1 MIGFI
6 RLKFEKI
13 TPNLLLAFG
22 ILLSVIWTNFA
33 HINTAFAQA
42 SPSVQPPAAPP
53 VTTGNNVAAPFSL
66 PSMKPDNNITMAKSG
81 PVAVAGPDQIA
92 KEGSTV
98 TLNGSQSV
106 DPYGIILSYSW
117 RQIPTN
123 HLITLNGADT
133 PVWSFTAPR
142 VSSDTTFTFELTVTD
157 NNGATDKRTVNVLVK
172 HSPTTDNSQPI
183 ENTAPNQIANG
194 NTTNNPPI
202 VRIGPQPIENTAPNQ
217 IANGNTTNNP
227 QAPTPSIAGVLPPQ
241 IPPTTDNSQ
250 PIENTSPN
258 QIANGNTTNNPP
270 IVRIG
275 PQPIE
280 NTAPNQ
286 IANGNTTPPVKNISE
301 PLVASANPDRIV
313 NKGSIVT
320 LDGTHST
327 GNIASYSWKQIG
339 GKSVKLVSA
348 DALNSTFIAPSV
360 KKDSPLKFML
370 TIDDGKGKTATVAVN
385 VLVLKDNSKSTHSK

>member
-1 MIGFI
+1 MVGFI
-6 RLKFEKI
+6 RLKFVKI
-13 TPNLLLAFG
+13 TPKLLLAFG
-22 ILLSVIWTNFA
+22 ILLSVISTNFA

-53 VTTGNNVAAPFSL
+53 VTTGNNAAAPFSL

-183 ENTAPNQIANG
+183 EGTAPNQIANG

-202 VRIGPQPIENTAPNQ
+202 VRIGPQPIEGTA
-217 IANGNTTNNP
+217 
-227 QAPTPSIAGVLPPQ
+227 
-241 IPPTTDNSQ
+241 
-250 PIENTSPN
+250 PN

-280 NTAPNQ
+280 GTAPNQ
-286 IANGNTTPPVKNISE
+286 IANGNTTPPAKNISE

-313 NKGSIVT
+313 NKDSIVT

-339 GKSVKLVSA
+339 GKSVKLLST

>member
-13 TPNLLLAFG
+13 TPKLLLAFG
-22 ILLSVIWTNFA
+22 IFLSVIWTNFA

-42 SPSVQPPAAPP
+42 SPTVQPPAAPP

-183 ENTAPNQIANG
+183 ENT
-194 NTTNNPPI
+194 T
-202 VRIGPQPIENTAPNQ
+202 PNQ

-241 IPPTTDNSQ
+241 IPPTTDNS
-250 PIENTSPN
+250 
-258 QIANGNTTNNPP
+258 
-270 IVRIG
+270 
-275 PQPIE
+275 QPIE

-348 DALNSTFIAPSV
+348 DALDSTFIAPSV

-385 VLVLKDNSKSTHSK
+385 VLVLKDSSKSTH

>member
-1 MIGFI
+1 MVGFI
-6 RLKFEKI
+6 RLKFVKI
-13 TPNLLLAFG
+13 TPKLLLAFG
-22 ILLSVIWTNFA
+22 ILSVISTNFA

-53 VTTGNNVAAPFSL
+53 VTTGNNAAAPFSL

-194 NTTNNPPI
+194 NTTNNP
-202 VRIGPQPIENTAPNQ
+202 
-217 IANGNTTNNP
+217 

-250 PIENTSPN
+250 PIENT
-258 QIANGNTTNNPP
+258 
-270 IVRIG
+270 
-275 PQPIE
+275 
-280 NTAPNQ
+280 APNQ
-286 IANGNTTPPVKNISE
+286 IANGNTTSPVKNISE

-339 GKSVKLVSA
+339 GKSVKLLSA

-370 TIDDGKGKTATVAVN
+370 TVDDGKGKTSTVAVN

>member
-1 MIGFI
+1 MVGFI
-6 RLKFEKI
+6 RLKFVKI
-13 TPNLLLAFG
+13 TPKLLLAFG
-22 ILLSVIWTNFA
+22 ILLSVISTNFA

-53 VTTGNNVAAPFSL
+53 VTTGNNAVAPFSL

-194 NTTNNPPI
+194 NTT
-202 VRIGPQPIENTAPNQ
+202 
-217 IANGNTTNNP
+217 
-227 QAPTPSIAGVLPPQ
+227 
-241 IPPTTDNSQ
+241 
-250 PIENTSPN
+250 
-258 QIANGNTTNNPP
+258 
-270 IVRIG
+270 
-275 PQPIE
+275 
-280 NTAPNQ
+280 
-286 IANGNTTPPVKNISE
+286 PPVKNISE

-339 GKSVKLVSA
+339 GKSVKLLSA

>member
-13 TPNLLLAFG
+13 TPKLLLAFG
-22 ILLSVIWTNFA
+22 ILVSVIWTNFA

-42 SPSVQPPAAPP
+42 SPTVQPPAAPP

-194 NTTNNPPI
+194 NTTNNP
-202 VRIGPQPIENTAPNQ
+202 
-217 IANGNTTNNP
+217 

-241 IPPTTDNSQ
+241 IPPTTDNS
-250 PIENTSPN
+250 
-258 QIANGNTTNNPP
+258 
-270 IVRIG
+270 
-275 PQPIE
+275 QPIE

-301 PLVASANPDRIV
+301 PLVASANPDMIV

-348 DALNSTFIAPSV
+348 DALDSTFIAPSV

-385 VLVLKDNSKSTHSK
+385 VLVLKDSSKSTHSK

>member
-13 TPNLLLAFG
+13 TPKLLLAFG
-22 ILLSVIWTNFA
+22 IFLSVIWTNFA

-42 SPSVQPPAAPP
+42 SPTVQPPAAPPP

-194 NTTNNPPI
+194 NTT
-202 VRIGPQPIENTAPNQ
+202 
-217 IANGNTTNNP
+217 
-227 QAPTPSIAGVLPPQ
+227 
-241 IPPTTDNSQ
+241 
-250 PIENTSPN
+250 
-258 QIANGNTTNNPP
+258 
-270 IVRIG
+270 
-275 PQPIE
+275 
-280 NTAPNQ
+280 
-286 IANGNTTPPVKNISE
+286 PPVKNISE

-385 VLVLKDNSKSTHSK
+385 VLVLKDSSKSTH

>member
-13 TPNLLLAFG
+13 TPKLLLAFG

-42 SPSVQPPAAPP
+42 SPTVQPPAAPP

-194 NTTNNPPI
+194 NTT
-202 VRIGPQPIENTAPNQ
+202 
-217 IANGNTTNNP
+217 
-227 QAPTPSIAGVLPPQ
+227 S
-241 IPPTTDNSQ
+241 
-250 PIENTSPN
+250 
-258 QIANGNTTNNPP
+258 
-270 IVRIG
+270 
-275 PQPIE
+275 
-280 NTAPNQ
+280 
-286 IANGNTTPPVKNISE
+286 PVKNISE

-313 NKGSIVT
+313 NKGSI
-320 LDGTHST
+320 
-327 GNIASYSWKQIG
+327 
-339 GKSVKLVSA
+339 
-348 DALNSTFIAPSV
+348 
-360 KKDSPLKFML
+360 
-370 TIDDGKGKTATVAVN
+370 
-385 VLVLKDNSKSTHSK
+385 

>member
-1 MIGFI
+1 MVGFI
-6 RLKFEKI
+6 RLKFVKI
-13 TPNLLLAFG
+13 TPKLLLAFG
-22 ILLSVIWTNFA
+22 ILLSVISTNFA

-53 VTTGNNVAAPFSL
+53 VTTGNNAAAPFSL

-202 VRIGPQPIENTAPNQ
+202 VRIEPQPIENTAPNQ

-250 PIENTSPN
+250 PIENT
-258 QIANGNTTNNPP
+258 
-270 IVRIG
+270 
-275 PQPIE
+275 
-280 NTAPNQ
+280 APNQ
-286 IANGNTTPPVKNISE
+286 IANGNTTSPVKNISE

-339 GKSVKLVSA
+339 GKSVKLLSA

-370 TIDDGKGKTATVAVN
+370 TVDDGKGKTATVAVN

>member
-1 MIGFI
+1 
-6 RLKFEKI
+6 
-13 TPNLLLAFG
+13 
-22 ILLSVIWTNFA
+22 
-33 HINTAFAQA
+33 
-42 SPSVQPPAAPP
+42 
-53 VTTGNNVAAPFSL
+53 
-66 PSMKPDNNITMAKSG
+66 MKPDNNITMAKSG

-194 NTTNNPPI
+194 NTTNNP
-202 VRIGPQPIENTAPNQ
+202 
-217 IANGNTTNNP
+217 

-241 IPPTTDNSQ
+241 IPPTTDNS
-250 PIENTSPN
+250 
-258 QIANGNTTNNPP
+258 
-270 IVRIG
+270 
-275 PQPIE
+275 QPIE

-348 DALNSTFIAPSV
+348 DALDSTFIAPSV

-385 VLVLKDNSKSTHSK
+385 VLVLKDSSKSTH

>member
-13 TPNLLLAFG
+13 TPKLLLAFG
-22 ILLSVIWTNFA
+22 ILLSVISTNFA

-53 VTTGNNVAAPFSL
+53 VTTGNNAAAPFSL

-92 KEGSTV
+92 NEGSTV

-183 ENTAPNQIANG
+183 ENTAPNQVANG
-194 NTTNNPPI
+194 NTTNNPQI

-250 PIENTSPN
+250 PIENTAPN

-286 IANGNTTPPVKNISE
+286 ITNGNTTNNPQTPTPSIAGVLPP
-301 PLVASANPDRIV
+301 
-313 NKGSIVT
+313 
-320 LDGTHST
+320 
-327 GNIASYSWKQIG
+327 QIPP
-339 GKSVKLVSA
+339 
-348 DALNSTFIAPSV
+348 T
-360 KKDSPLKFML
+360 
-370 TIDDGKGKTATVAVN
+370 T
-385 VLVLKDNSKSTHSK
+385 DNSQPIENTAPNQIAN

>member
-1 MIGFI
+1 MVGFI
-6 RLKFEKI
+6 RLKFVKI
-13 TPNLLLAFG
+13 TPKLLLAFG
-22 ILLSVIWTNFA
+22 ILLSVISTNFA

-53 VTTGNNVAAPFSL
+53 VTTGNNAVAPFSL

-172 HSPTTDNSQPI
+172 HSPTDNSQPI
-183 ENTAPNQIANG
+183 EGTAPNQIANG

-202 VRIGPQPIENTAPNQ
+202 VRIGPQPIEGTAPNQ

-241 IPPTTDNSQ
+241 IPPTTDNS
-250 PIENTSPN
+250 PIEGTTPT
-258 QIANGNTTNNPP
+258 QIVNGNTS
-270 IVRIG
+270 
-275 PQPIE
+275 
-280 NTAPNQ
+280 
-286 IANGNTTPPVKNISE
+286 PVKNISE

-339 GKSVKLVSA
+339 GKSVKLLSA

>member
-1 MIGFI
+1 
-6 RLKFEKI
+6 
-13 TPNLLLAFG
+13 
-22 ILLSVIWTNFA
+22 
-33 HINTAFAQA
+33 
-42 SPSVQPPAAPP
+42 
-53 VTTGNNVAAPFSL
+53 
-66 PSMKPDNNITMAKSG
+66 MAKSG

-194 NTTNNPPI
+194 NTTNNP
-202 VRIGPQPIENTAPNQ
+202 
-217 IANGNTTNNP
+217 

-250 PIENTSPN
+250 PIENT
-258 QIANGNTTNNPP
+258 
-270 IVRIG
+270 
-275 PQPIE
+275 
-280 NTAPNQ
+280 APNQ
-286 IANGNTTPPVKNISE
+286 IANGNTTSPVKNISE

-370 TIDDGKGKTATVAVN
+370 TVDDGKGKTATVAVN

>member
-1 MIGFI
+1 
-6 RLKFEKI
+6 
-13 TPNLLLAFG
+13 
-22 ILLSVIWTNFA
+22 
-33 HINTAFAQA
+33 
-42 SPSVQPPAAPP
+42 
-53 VTTGNNVAAPFSL
+53 
-66 PSMKPDNNITMAKSG
+66 
-81 PVAVAGPDQIA
+81 
-92 KEGSTV
+92 
-98 TLNGSQSV
+98 V

-183 ENTAPNQIANG
+183 EGTAPNQIANG

-202 VRIGPQPIENTAPNQ
+202 VRIGPQPIE
-217 IANGNTTNNP
+217 G
-227 QAPTPSIAGVLPPQ
+227 
-241 IPPTTDNSQ
+241 
-250 PIENTSPN
+250 
-258 QIANGNTTNNPP
+258 
-270 IVRIG
+270 
-275 PQPIE
+275 
-280 NTAPNQ
+280 TAPNQ

-339 GKSVKLVSA
+339 GKSVKLLSA

-385 VLVLKDNSKSTHSK
+385 VLVLKDSSKSTHSKS

>member
-1 MIGFI
+1 M
-6 RLKFEKI
+6 KFEKV
-13 TPNLLLAFG
+13 TPKLLLAFG
-22 ILLSVIWTNFA
+22 ILLSVIFWTNFA
-33 HINTAFAQA
+33 HINTAYAQA
-42 SPSVQPPAAPP
+42 SPSIQPPSAPP
-53 VTTGNNVAAPFSL
+53 VTTGNNAAAPFSL
-66 PSMKPDNNITMAKSG
+66 PSMKPDNNITIAKSG
-81 PVAVAGPDQIA
+81 PIAVAGPDQIV

-117 RQIPTN
+117 KQIPTN

-157 NNGATDKRTVNVLVK
+157 NNGATDDRTVNVLVK
-172 HSPTTDNSQPI
+172 HSPTTDNPQPV
-183 ENTAPNQIANG
+183 EGTAPNQIANG
-194 NTTNNPPI
+194 NTTNNPPAATPSI
-202 VRIGPQPIENTAPNQ
+202 AGVLPPQTPPTTDNPQPVEGTAPNQ
-217 IANGNTTNNP
+217 IANGNTT
-227 QAPTPSIAGVLPPQ
+227 
-241 IPPTTDNSQ
+241 
-250 PIENTSPN
+250 
-258 QIANGNTTNNPP
+258 
-270 IVRIG
+270 
-275 PQPIE
+275 
-280 NTAPNQ
+280 
-286 IANGNTTPPVKNISE
+286 TPPVKNISQ
-301 PLVASANPDRIV
+301 PLVANANPDRIV

-327 GNIASYSWKQIG
+327 GTIASYSWKQIG

-385 VLVLKDNSKSTHSK
+385 VLVLKDSSKSTHSKS

>member
-13 TPNLLLAFG
+13 TPKLLLAFG
-22 ILLSVIWTNFA
+22 IFLSVIWTNFA

-42 SPSVQPPAAPP
+42 SPTVQPPAAPP

-194 NTTNNPPI
+194 NTTNNP
-202 VRIGPQPIENTAPNQ
+202 
-217 IANGNTTNNP
+217 

-250 PIENTSPN
+250 PIENTTPN